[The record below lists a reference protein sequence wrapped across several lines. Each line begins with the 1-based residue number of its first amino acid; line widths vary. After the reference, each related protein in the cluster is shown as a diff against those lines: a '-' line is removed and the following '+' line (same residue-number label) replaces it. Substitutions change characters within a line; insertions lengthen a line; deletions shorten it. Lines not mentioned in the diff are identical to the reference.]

1 VERVHGVVDRAAC
14 SGPRWTAGGA
24 DRRRGGAS
32 PVSGASGAV
41 GPRSSPTAA
50 GDEEDD
56 TAEPVRGSP

>member
-24 DRRRGGAS
+24 DRRCGGAS